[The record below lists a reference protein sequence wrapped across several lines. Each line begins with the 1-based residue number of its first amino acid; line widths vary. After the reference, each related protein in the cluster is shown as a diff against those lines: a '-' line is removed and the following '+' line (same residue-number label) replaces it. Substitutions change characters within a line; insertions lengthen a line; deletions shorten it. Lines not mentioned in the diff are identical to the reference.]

1 MLLVKA
7 FALLHKEFEG
17 SYKTN
22 FLKEEEKKI
31 KSHQVFQIIPYIYSW
46 LKPVTIS
53 TFATISRIF
62 GAKNT

>member
-1 MLLVKA
+1 MLLVKV

-22 FLKEEEKKI
+22 FLKEKKI

-62 GAKNT
+62 GAKKT